1 MAPVVLDASA
11 VLAFVRDEKG
21 ADRVL
26 PYIGTAIVSAVN
38 LQEVVKELTL
48 VGMTPDEIRETLSG
62 LRLDVRVHD
71 EAAAYAAGT
80 LVTQTRQYGRGF
92 GDRSCMALGI
102 ALDTTVLT
110 ADGEWKRVEIEG
122 LTLEHIP

>member
-11 VLAFVRDEKG
+11 VLAFVRSEKG

-26 PYIGTAIVSAVN
+26 PHIGTAIVSAVN

-48 VGMTPDEIRETLSG
+48 VGMTPAEVRETLSG

-71 EAAAYAAGT
+71 EGAAYAAGA
-80 LVTQTRQYGRGF
+80 LVRQTRQYGRGL

-102 ALDTTVLT
+102 ALGATVLT

-122 LTLEHIP
+122 LTLEHIR

>member
-26 PYIGTAIVSAVN
+26 PHIGTAIVSAVN

-48 VGMTPDEIRETLSG
+48 VGMTPDETRETLSG
-62 LRLDVRVHD
+62 LRLDVRAHD
-71 EAAAYAAGT
+71 EAAAYAAGA
-80 LVTQTRQYGRGF
+80 LVTQTRQYGRGV

-102 ALDTTVLT
+102 ALGTTVLT
-110 ADGEWKRVEIEG
+110 ADREWKRVEVEG
-122 LTLEHIP
+122 LTLEYIR